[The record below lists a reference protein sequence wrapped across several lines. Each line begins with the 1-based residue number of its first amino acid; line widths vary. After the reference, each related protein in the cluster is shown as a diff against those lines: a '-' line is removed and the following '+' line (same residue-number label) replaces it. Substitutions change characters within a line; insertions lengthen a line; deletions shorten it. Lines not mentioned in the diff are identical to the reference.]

1 MKAAD
6 WIGGTSTNWFDS
18 SNWNPTTIPGSGTAV
33 NINNGSTASPV
44 VINAAG
50 AQSGGVKLG
59 SVAGSVGSLLVTGA
73 GRITDTGTYFIVGNY
88 GEGAVTVSNGGQVT
102 TKHTVVANFPGTVGF
117 PATTGNVLVTG
128 AGSQWTATELT
139 VSYDTNVGSFVVA
152 DKGKLQ
158 IVNPGGNAFVT
169 LGRDSTDANGTL
181 TVTGSGSSFLITNG
195 VAFNIGAPGRGV
207 FNVLEGAS
215 ADTSAIVNINSKSE
229 ALVSG
234 TGSTWTAQGGITNNG
249 LLTVTDGGTLAST
262 GRVTV
267 GDTGTATITDGGTL
281 TATRLEVWGVAT
293 VGSGATVSSSGGIW
307 VGNIGGVLTIADGGT
322 LRSTDPGQGIVIGSG
337 TGTSGT
343 LIVGAKAGQP
353 AAAPGTVE
361 ASYVAF
367 EGSANP
373 GTRTL
378 VFNHTA
384 NDYVFAPY
392 ITGGSNGKGNVNV
405 LAGTTTLA
413 GGVKLFDG
421 TIDISSGATLKIA
434 ANASPNVV
442 LPVDTKN
449 DGTLFLNSADFFTS
463 ATGNISG
470 TGKMVKTGAGWLTLT
485 GQNSWT
491 GGTEVQDG
499 RLYIGQLV
507 AAEPQDGTLVGDV
520 LNNGQMI
527 FRRKTDYTFGG
538 AISGSGS
545 FEKEGAGT
553 LTLTGQSTYAGN
565 TTVWSGSL
573 ALGAD
578 NRLPTATTLLL
589 SGGTFDLNG
598 HSQTVGNLGGFASG
612 VLAIGTGALT
622 TVTSVNSTLPSDI
635 TGTGDF
641 IKRGTATLTLGGTKN
656 FAGTTTV
663 DAGKLLMNGSM
674 AASQFQVN
682 AGGTLGGSGSIGA
695 TTVANGGIL
704 AGQAGQ
710 TLTMASL
717 DLSQNSKVN
726 AALGTP
732 NTTALFNVTGN
743 LKLDGTLDVTDAG
756 GFGAGIYRIFGYN
769 GTLTNNGLDVGSM
782 PTGTIG
788 AIQTSVANQVNLLV
802 DDSGP
807 TPTTQ
812 FWNGAV
818 TVADNTI
825 HGGNGT
831 WKAGPTNWT
840 DMNGAVAYAWG
851 SQFAVFQNN
860 PGTVNVDTS
869 AGAIT
874 TTGMQFIGTGWN
886 VTGGTIALNGAS
898 GNTIIRVGDGTVAGA
913 AHTATIAS
921 QMTGNSRLV
930 KNDLGTLILTGTNSY
945 AGGTTIAAGTL
956 QIGNGGTSGSITG
969 DVLNNAALA
978 FNRSDAT
985 TFSGTITGSGALQ
998 LMSGNLTLTANSNYA
1013 GGTDI
1018 AAGSTL
1024 QLGNGG
1030 AAGAITGNVT
1040 NNGTLA
1046 FNQSGDWSFGGL
1058 MSGVGTLRQIGSGNT
1073 VLTGDSSG
1081 FIGATMVE
1089 NGRLTVNGKLSN
1101 SATTVNTGGTLGGT
1115 GTVGPTTINGS
1126 IAPGQ
1131 PGTIGT
1137 LNVNGAYAQAAG
1149 SFYNVNVNSAG
1160 QSSLINVTGSAAI
1173 NGGTVRV
1180 NAAMGSYDPTT
1191 VYTILTSS
1199 GARTGM
1205 YDAVT
1210 SNFAFLDPSLTYDP
1224 NNVYLTLIRNSVDFS
1239 SIGGTRNQIAAG
1251 SGVQALGIGNAIVDS
1266 VLTLSADQARA
1277 AFDSVSGEIHPSLHS
1292 LMLNESALVRD
1303 AIFNRERQGS
1313 GLAAGG
1319 AQVMSLSAE
1328 DDSSALGYA
1337 TKARKVKTPKWPVK
1351 APAQAP
1357 VYEAWVQGYGNWGHI
1372 DGDGNAAK
1380 LNYNSAGA
1388 VAGVDVTF
1396 NRNWRFGFAAG
1407 GGSSNANVNARTSSG
1422 TLDTF
1427 HLAAYGSGDIGNIVL
1442 RTGAAYSHH
1451 DVATTRTIAFP
1462 GFGDMAKANYDASTS
1477 QVFGEAAYRLM
1488 RGWMNAE
1495 AFGNIAYV
1503 SVHNDAFTESGGP
1516 AALGVAASTTS
1527 DTFTT
1532 LGVRGQAPIAFAG
1545 PWTVIGRGSL
1555 GWQHA
1560 FGDTTPQSLMS
1571 FAAASSPFTI
1581 AGVPIARDMALVEA
1595 GIDAA
1600 AWHNVLVSLIYSG
1613 RLANDASA
1621 HATKA
1626 NLTVKF

>member
-1 MKAAD
+1 MLGASPVKAAD
-6 WIGGTSTNWFDS
+6 WIGGTSTNWFDA
-18 SNWNPTTIPGSGTAV
+18 SNWNPAAVPGSGTAV
-33 NINNGSTASPV
+33 NINNGSTATPV
-44 VINAAG
+44 VIDAAG
-50 AQSGGVKLG
+50 AQSGGLKLG
-59 SVAGSVGSLLVTGA
+59 SSIGSVGALQVTGA
-73 GRITDTGTYFIVGNY
+73 GRITDTGTYFIVGDH

-102 TKHTVVANFPGTVGF
+102 TRHAVVANYPNTI
-117 PATTGNVLVTG
+117 GNVFVTG
-128 AGSQWTATELT
+128 TGSQWSATELT
-139 VSYDTNVGSFVVA
+139 VSYDANAIGSFVVNNG
-152 DKGKLQ
+152 GKLQ
-158 IVNPGGNAFVT
+158 IANPGGNAFVT
-169 LGRDSTDANGTL
+169 LGRDSTAANGTL
-181 TVTGSGSSFLITNG
+181 TVTGSGSSFIMTNG

-207 FNVLEGAS
+207 FNVLDGAS
-215 ADTSAIVNINSKSE
+215 ADTSAIVNINSLSE
-229 ALVSG
+229 AHVSG
-234 TGSTWTAQGGITNNG
+234 TGSIWSSNG
-249 LLTVTDGGTLAST
+249 LFTNSGTLTVTDGGTLGSNS
-262 GRVTV
+262 RVSV
-267 GDTGTATITDGGTL
+267 GPTGTA
-281 TATRLEVWGVAT
+281 
-293 VGSGATVSSSGGIW
+293 
-307 VGNIGGVLTIADGGT
+307 TIADGGT
-322 LRSTDPGQGIVIGSG
+322 LTTTLFEVLGTTTVRSGGTLSSSGNIWIGSAGSGVLTLADGGTLRATDPTKGIGIGNG
-337 TGTSGT
+337 TGTDGT
-343 LIVGAKAGQP
+343 LIIGAQAGQ
-353 AAAPGTVE
+353 AATAPGSVE
-361 ASYVAF
+361 APYVVF

-378 VFNHTA
+378 IFNHTA
-384 NDYVFAPY
+384 SDYVFTPY
-392 ITGGSNGKGNVNV
+392 ITGGSGKGTVDV

-413 GGVKLFDG
+413 GGVNIFDG
-421 TIDISSGATLKIA
+421 TINISSGATLKITGKPDPF
-434 ANASPNVV
+434 SI
-442 LPVDTKN
+442 LPVETKN
-449 DGTLFLNSADFFTS
+449 DGTLVLNSNDFFTDTT
-463 ATGNISG
+463 ANISG
-470 TGKMVKTGAGWLTLT
+470 TGKVVKTGSGWLTLT
-485 GQNSWT
+485 GENSWS
-491 GGTEVQDG
+491 GGTEVQEG
-499 RLYIGQLV
+499 RLYVGELIGS
-507 AAEPQDGTLVGDV
+507 EPQDGTLVGNV
-520 LNNGQMI
+520 LNNGQLI

-553 LTLTGQSTYAGN
+553 LTLTGQSTYTGD

-578 NRLPTATTLLL
+578 DRLPSTTTLRL

-598 HSQTVGNLGGFASG
+598 HTQTVGNLSGFASG

-622 TVTSVNSTLPSDI
+622 TVTSLNSTLPSDI

-641 IKRGTATLTLGGTKN
+641 IKQGTATLTLNGAKN

-663 DAGKLLMNGSM
+663 DAGALLVNGSM
-674 AASQFQVN
+674 AASQFQGN
-682 AGGTLGGSGSIGA
+682 TGGTLGGSGSIGA
-695 TTVANGGIL
+695 TTVADGGIL

-726 AALGTP
+726 AVLGTP
-732 NTTALFNVTGN
+732 NTTALFNVAGN

-782 PTGTIG
+782 PTGTTG

-802 DDSGP
+802 DGSP
-807 TPTTQ
+807 ATQ
-812 FWNGAV
+812 FWNGMV

-825 HGGNGT
+825 HGGSGT

-840 DMNGAVAYAWG
+840 DVNGTTAYAWG

-869 AGAIT
+869 AGAIP
-874 TTGMQFIGTGWN
+874 TTGMQFIGTGWS
-886 VTGGTIALNGAS
+886 VIGGAIALNGAS

-921 QMTGNSRLV
+921 ELTGSSRLV

-945 AGGTTIAAGTL
+945 AAGTTIAAGTL

-985 TFSGTITGSGALQ
+985 TFGGIITGSGVLQ
-998 LMSGNLTLTANSNYA
+998 LMSGKLTLTANSNYA

-1030 AAGAITGNVT
+1030 MAGAITGNVT

-1046 FNQSGDWSFGGL
+1046 FNQSSDWTFGGL
-1058 MSGVGTLRQIGSGNT
+1058 MSGGGTLRQIGSGNT

-1081 FIGATMVE
+1081 FTGVTMVE
-1089 NGRLTVNGKLSN
+1089 NGMLTVNGRLSN
-1101 SATTVNTGGTLGGT
+1101 SATTVNAGSTLGGT
-1115 GTVGPTTINGS
+1115 GTVGSTTVSGT
-1126 IAPGQ
+1126 IAPGL
-1131 PGTIGT
+1131 TNAIGT
-1137 LNVNGAYAQAAG
+1137 LNVNGLYTQTAGSLYNVKVNAAG
-1149 SFYNVNVNSAG
+1149 ASDLLN
-1160 QSSLINVTGSAAI
+1160 ITGATNI
-1173 NGGTVRV
+1173 GGGTVHV
-1180 NAAMGSYDPTT
+1180 LAGVGNYDPTT
-1191 VYTILTSS
+1191 VYKILTSS
-1199 GARTGM
+1199 GTRSGAFDG
-1205 YDAVT
+1205 VT
-1210 SNFAFLDPSLTYDP
+1210 SNFAFLDPSLSYDLH
-1224 NNVYLTLIRNSVDFS
+1224 NVYLTLVRNSIDFS

-1251 SGVQALGIGNAIVDS
+1251 GGVQTLGLGNAIADS
-1266 VLTLSADQARA
+1266 VLGLSVDQARA

-1292 LMLNESALVRD
+1292 LMLNDSALVRD

-1313 GLAAGG
+1313 GLSAGS
-1319 AQVMSLSAE
+1319 AQVMSLTTE
-1328 DDSSALGYA
+1328 EESSALGYA
-1337 TKARKVKTPKWPVK
+1337 TKARKASAPKWPVK
-1351 APAQAP
+1351 VPAQAP
-1357 VYEAWVQGYGNWGHI
+1357 VYEAWAQGYGNWGHI

-1396 NRNWRFGFAAG
+1396 NRNWRLGFAAG

-1427 HLAAYGSGDIGNIVL
+1427 HLAVYGSGSIADIVF
-1442 RTGAAYSHH
+1442 RTGATYSHH
-1451 DVATTRTIAFP
+1451 DVSTTRAVSFP
-1462 GFGDMAKANYDASTS
+1462 GFSDATKANYDASTS
-1477 QVFGEAAYRLM
+1477 QIFGEAAYRLM

-1495 AFGNIAYV
+1495 AFGNVAYV
-1503 SVHNDAFTESGGP
+1503 SVHNDAFTESGGL
-1516 AALGVAASTTS
+1516 AALGVSASTTA
-1527 DTFTT
+1527 DTLTT

-1545 PWTVIGRGSL
+1545 PWTVVGRGSL

-1581 AGVPIARDMALVEA
+1581 AGVPIARDMVLVET

-1600 AWHNVLVSLIYSG
+1600 AWNNVLVSLIYSG

-1621 HATKA
+1621 HAAKA